1 MLTRARP
8 DDPQAGAPS
17 PGTLAGMTPTTVT
30 TPLSASTADGFDA
43 FYAASGPRL
52 VRQLHALTGDLG
64 EAQDCVQEAFARA
77 WQRWSTVAALDL
89 PEAWVRTVAW
99 RLAVS
104 RFRRAGSGL
113 RALRRHGPAPDVP
126 ALSPDRVALVA
137 ALAALPAAQRRAVV
151 LHHVAGL
158 SVQEVA
164 DEAGVPVGTIKARL
178 SRGRTALAALLTE
191 EPA

>member
-1 MLTRARP
+1 
-8 DDPQAGAPS
+8 
-17 PGTLAGMTPTTVT
+17 MTD
-30 TPLSASTADGFDA
+30 ADFDA
-43 FYAASGPRL
+43 FYARTAPGL
-52 VRQLHALTGDLG
+52 VRQLHAMTGDPA

-77 WQRWSTVAALDL
+77 WQRWSRLERYDA

-104 RFRRAGSGL
+104 RFRRLTAGS
-113 RALRRHGPAPDVP
+113 RAHRRYGAGPDVP
-126 ALSPDRVALVA
+126 ALSADRVALLA
-137 ALAALPAAQRRAVV
+137 ALARIPAAQRRAVV

-164 DEAGVPVGTIKARL
+164 DETGVPLGTVKARL

-191 EPA
+191 ENP